1 MIFGIRIITHD
12 IDRLVE
18 FYERLTGAQ
27 AARPN
32 SFFAELQL
40 ETGLLA
46 FASPAT
52 VGMLGEHAPH
62 PSDNHSVLLEFL
74 VEDADTEYER
84 LCEHLPD
91 IVQEPTTMPWGN
103 RSVVFH
109 DPDGNTV
116 NLFSRPA
123 R

>member
-1 MIFGIRIITHD
+1 MIFGIRIITDD

-18 FYERLTGAQ
+18 FYERLTGVQ
-27 AARPN
+27 ASRPTP
-32 SFFAELQL
+32 FFAELRL

-52 VGMLGEHAPH
+52 VAMLGEHAPH
-62 PSDNHSVLLEFL
+62 PTDNRSVLLEFL
-74 VEDADTEYER
+74 VDDADNAFQALR
-84 LCEHLPD
+84 EHLAD

-103 RSVVFH
+103 RSAVFL

-116 NLFSRPA
+116 NLFSRPKS
-123 R
+123 